1 MSEAV
6 SVRHTRQEDIPALM
20 EIQSRVYPT
29 ISGWSDAQLKSQLA
43 RFPQGQLVACL
54 GERVVG
60 TASSLIVKWDDFGAQ
75 HTWRAITGSGTF
87 ETHDPGGLTL
97 YGAEVFVDPS
107 LRRAGI
113 GKKLYQ
119 GRRQVC
125 RALNLRRIMACGRM
139 PNYHRHA
146 SQMTPQL
153 YAMRVIWGDLKDPV
167 MLFQLREGFQYC
179 GVIEGYLPSD
189 TESCGNATIIVWLNE
204 RYKPE
209 RPITIPEGPIP

>member
-1 MSEAV
+1 MV
-6 SVRHTRQEDIPALM
+6 KVRQTRDEDLPALT
-20 EIQSRVYPT
+20 EIQARVYPN
-29 ISGWSDAQLKSQLA
+29 ISGWSDAQLKNQLA
-43 RFPQGQLVACL
+43 RFPQGQLVACI

-60 TASSLIVKWDDFGAQ
+60 AASSLIIKWDDFGVH
-75 HTWRAITGSGTF
+75 HTWREVTGSGTF
-87 ETHDPGGLTL
+87 DTHDPSGRTL

-119 GRRQVC
+119 GRRRIC

-139 PNYHRHA
+139 PNYHRFA
-146 SQMTPQL
+146 AQMTPQL
-153 YAMRVIWGDLKDPV
+153 YAMRVIWGDITDPV
-167 MLFQLREGFQYC
+167 MLFQLREGFQFC

-204 RYKPE
+204 RYKPD
-209 RPITIPEGPIP
+209 RPTIVPEGPIL